1 MAATVNDIVT
11 WVQVITE
18 PVPCLIRR
26 TPDGLY
32 AIYSPYFDEDGYG
45 DMPEAALRDFLTSLM
60 DRYYSLRRHVE
71 HLSPS
76 EASILGRLTGWMEC
90 GKWLTLAG
98 KRG

>member
-1 MAATVNDIVT
+1 MRATVNDLVS

-26 TPDGLY
+26 TPDGFY
-32 AIYSPYFDEDGYG
+32 AIHSPYFDEDGYG
-45 DMPEAALRDFLTSLM
+45 DMPESALHDFLTSLM
-60 DRYYSLRRHVE
+60 DRYHSLRRHVARI
-71 HLSPS
+71 SPD
-76 EASILGRLTGWMEC
+76 EAIILGRLTEWVEC